1 MVKSFARER
10 EQKKTQTRGAA
21 SPGDQIIALETF
33 CQYLRPDLAVWQSQ
47 DLGQVPE
54 PYQAPISLFAT

>member
-33 CQYLRPDLAVWQSQ
+33 
-47 DLGQVPE
+47 
-54 PYQAPISLFAT
+54 